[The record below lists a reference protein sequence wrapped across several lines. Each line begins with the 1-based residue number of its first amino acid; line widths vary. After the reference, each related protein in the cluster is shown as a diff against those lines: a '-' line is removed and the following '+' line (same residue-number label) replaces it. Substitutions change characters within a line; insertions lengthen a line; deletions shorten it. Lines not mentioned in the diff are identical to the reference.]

1 MTDAQATRFVEVLD
15 AMDAAIVA
23 LRDEFQALANES
35 AGRLAELKARSEATS
50 SKSIAD
56 SLASK

>member
-1 MTDAQATRFVEVLD
+1 MTDAQAARFVQIVED
-15 AMDAAIVA
+15 MDAAILA
-23 LRDEFQALANES
+23 LRNEFQAIANES